1 MLKTCEKINELVKE
15 LEAIDLKKMG
25 GCKKLVLQGYL
36 HTLQLAIEK
45 TSEKMR
51 EEG

>member
-1 MLKTCEKINELVKE
+1 MLKACEKINELTKE
-15 LEAIDLKKMG
+15 LEAIDLEKMG

-36 HTLQLAIEK
+36 HKLSLTIEEIQK
-45 TSEKMR
+45 KMR